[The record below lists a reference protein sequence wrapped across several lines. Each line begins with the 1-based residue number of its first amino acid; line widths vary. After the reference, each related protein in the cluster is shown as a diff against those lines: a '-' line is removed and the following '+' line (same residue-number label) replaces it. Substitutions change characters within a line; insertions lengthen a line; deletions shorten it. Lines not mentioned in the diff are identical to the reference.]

1 MAAAEVEGVI
11 LTYKEL
17 EMVESHLC
25 IATQDY
31 ITTITINR
39 PEKRN
44 ALTGLDRGIGHIRIA
59 AVDSEEQAVALL
71 NPKSTQTSTVASDRK
86 TVLLLLSHQCA

>member
-1 MAAAEVEGVI
+1 MHIVARGRNRWEINGKVI
-11 LTYKEL
+11 IFVQIGE
-17 EMVESHLC
+17 
-25 IATQDY
+25 IDF
-31 ITTITINR
+31 
-39 PEKRN
+39 
-44 ALTGLDRGIGHIRIA
+44 GLDRGIGHIRIA